1 MNRNYKLFI
10 KDINESIR
18 QIEEYTKNISEEK
31 FKKNLQIQDAVIR
44 RLEIIGEA
52 SKKIP
57 RSVKELNK
65 EIPWKKVSLFRDFIV
80 HSYFEASLNR
90 IWIIIKEDLPKIKE
104 KIKSIKLL

>member
-10 KDINESIR
+10 KDIEKSIG
-18 QIEEYTKNISEEK
+18 QIEKYIKNVSEKE
-31 FKKNLQIQDAVIR
+31 FKKNIQIQDSVIR

-52 SKKIP
+52 SKRIP

-65 EIPWKKVSLFRDFIV
+65 EIPWKKISLFRDFIV

-104 KIKSIKLL
+104 KIKAIKLL